1 MLLPLSPPV
10 AACTAPLHFACRAV
24 RLAAVYSMCPSGTV
38 PSAPLSSVA
47 FVAPTSED
55 LVAAVFAGDDA
66 VERQRARFRVV
77 RPADCV
83 PRLLVQAIDPL
94 LLTAVLGRELAPAW
108 VPLLERYYADARR
121 RSPATF
127 LDFDRAWDLQR
138 RRWQPLVDDAESDA
152 RPAGPPADS
161 VSPERG
167 PDRDAALPAG
177 RAAVGRGRRAAS
189 PASAAA
195 EPSLPAAAAAG
206 AVSWPS
212 AAGPALSELPPD
224 PPLDPEP
231 DDEVD
236 PEVDDDSPPLP
247 PLAAEADDPRALAE
261 GARVPRAG
269 RYGLAVLEAA
279 RRPDFDLVT
288 VFDGCLSQVDG
299 ESHWESFRFGAA
311 SLQRGPQRRR

>member
-1 MLLPLSPPV
+1 MS
-10 AACTAPLHFACRAV
+10 
-24 RLAAVYSMCPSGTV
+24 PSGNV

-55 LVAAVFAGDDA
+55 LVAAVLAGDAA
-66 VERQRARFRVV
+66 VERQRGRFRVV

-94 LLTAVLGRELAPAW
+94 LLTAVLGRELAHAW

-138 RRWQPLVDDAESDA
+138 RRWQPLVDDADA
-152 RPAGPPADS
+152 DGRPAGPPVDS

-167 PDRDAALPAG
+167 PDRVAAVPGG
-177 RAAVGRGRRAAS
+177 RAPVGRGRRAVS
-189 PASAAA
+189 SGLPAA
-195 EPSLPAAAAAG
+195 EPSLPAAAAAAG

-212 AAGPALSELPPD
+212 AAGPALSDLPPD
-224 PPLDPEP
+224 PLPEPEP

-236 PEVDDDSPPLP
+236 PELDDDSPQLP
-247 PLAAEADDPRALAE
+247 PLAAEPDDPRALAD
-261 GARVPRAG
+261 GPRVPRAG
-269 RYGLAVLEAA
+269 PHGLAVLEAA

-311 SLQRGPQRRR
+311 SLQRGPERRR

>member
-1 MLLPLSPPV
+1 M
-10 AACTAPLHFACRAV
+10 R
-24 RLAAVYSMCPSGTV
+24 
-38 PSAPLSSVA
+38 
-47 FVAPTSED
+47 
-55 LVAAVFAGDDA
+55 
-66 VERQRARFRVV
+66 
-77 RPADCV
+77 
-83 PRLLVQAIDPL
+83 
-94 LLTAVLGRELAPAW
+94 APA
-108 VPLLERYYADARR
+108 A
-121 RSPATF
+121 
-127 LDFDRAWDLQR
+127 
-138 RRWQPLVDDAESDA
+138 
-152 RPAGPPADS
+152 PPADS

-167 PDRDAALPAG
+167 PARDAALPAG

-206 AVSWPS
+206 AVSWPP
-212 AAGPALSELPPD
+212 AAGPALSKLPPD
-224 PPLDPEP
+224 PPFDPEP

-269 RYGLAVLEAA
+269 RHGLAVLEAA

-311 SLQRGPQRRR
+311 SLQRGPQRRRLTVLRLAATAAACGPSQASLPLVSLRPALAFRLAALVAPDACFAGGRRLF

>member
-1 MLLPLSPPV
+1 M
-10 AACTAPLHFACRAV
+10 
-24 RLAAVYSMCPSGTV
+24 
-38 PSAPLSSVA
+38 
-47 FVAPTSED
+47 APTSED

-94 LLTAVLGRELAPAW
+94 LLTAVLGRELAHAW

-247 PLAAEADDPRALAE
+247 PLAAEADDPRA
-261 GARVPRAG
+261 G

>member
-1 MLLPLSPPV
+1 
-10 AACTAPLHFACRAV
+10 
-24 RLAAVYSMCPSGTV
+24 MCPSGTV

-77 RPADCV
+77 SPADCV

-94 LLTAVLGRELAPAW
+94 LLTAVLGRELAHAW

-138 RRWQPLVDDAESDA
+138 RRWQPLVDDAEADA
-152 RPAGPPADS
+152 RPAGPPVDS
-161 VSPERG
+161 LSPERG
-167 PDRDAALPAG
+167 PDRVAALPAG
-177 RAAVGRGRRAAS
+177 RAAGARGRRAAS
-189 PASAAA
+189 PASAPA
-195 EPSLPAAAAAG
+195 EPSLPAAAAGA

-224 PPLDPEP
+224 PPLEPEP
-231 DDEVD
+231 DDEVE
-236 PEVDDDSPPLP
+236 PEVDTESPPLP
-247 PLAAEADDPRALAE
+247 PLAAEADDPRALGE

-288 VFDGCLSQVDG
+288 VFDGCLSQVDA

>member
-1 MLLPLSPPV
+1 
-10 AACTAPLHFACRAV
+10 
-24 RLAAVYSMCPSGTV
+24 MCPSGTV
-38 PSAPLSSVA
+38 PSAPISSVA

-94 LLTAVLGRELAPAW
+94 LLTVVLGRELAHAW

-121 RSPATF
+121 TF
-127 LDFDRAWDLQR
+127 LDFGGISCAPR
-138 RRWQPLVDDAESDA
+138 RPSSISIAPGIRRSAAARQPLRWIVEEADADA

-161 VSPERG
+161 LSPERG
-167 PDRDAALPAG
+167 PDRVAALPAG
-177 RAAVGRGRRAAS
+177 RAAGGRGRRPAS
-189 PASAAA
+189 PVSAAA

-224 PPLDPEP
+224 APLEPEP
-231 DDEVD
+231 DDASTVD
-236 PEVDDDSPPLP
+236 LLRWIPSSMTTRLRCRPWR
-247 PLAAEADDPRALAE
+247 PR
-261 GARVPRAG
+261 RTDPRAG

-288 VFDGCLSQVDG
+288 VFDRCLSQVDG